1 MRPSE
6 TLSYNVDILSMELRK
21 EDPSTI
27 LTQKDHILCK
37 YREKSRHYKIHA
49 PIVEKQFARC
59 QRANFQVR
67 ILRESCLNLTLSKG
81 LFKKKYKQTPPI
93 RY

>member
-49 PIVEKQFARC
+49 PIVEKAIRQNKNA
-59 QRANFQVR
+59 QIHGSKSKYV
-67 ILRESCLNLTLSKG
+67 IGLSLRGML
-81 LFKKKYKQTPPI
+81 
-93 RY
+93 

>member
-27 LTQKDHILCK
+27 VTQKDHILCK

-49 PIVEKQFARC
+49 PIVEKAIRP
-59 QRANFQVR
+59 
-67 ILRESCLNLTLSKG
+67 LSAG
-81 LFKKKYKQTPPI
+81 EFSGEDFKRVVFEFNPLQGPV
-93 RY
+93 

>member
-1 MRPSE
+1 MIPSE

-49 PIVEKQFARC
+49 PIVEKAIRPLSAGEFSGEDFKRVVFEF
-59 QRANFQVR
+59 N
-67 ILRESCLNLTLSKG
+67 TLQG
-81 LFKKKYKQTPPI
+81 PV
-93 RY
+93 

>member
-49 PIVEKQFARC
+49 PIVEKAIRPLSAGEFSGEDFK
-59 QRANFQVR
+59 RAVFEFN
-67 ILRESCLNLTLSKG
+67 TLQG
-81 LFKKKYKQTPPI
+81 PV
-93 RY
+93 

>member
-27 LTQKDHILCK
+27 LKKKDHILCK

-49 PIVEKQFARC
+49 PIVEKAIRPLSAGEFSGEDFKRVVFEF
-59 QRANFQVR
+59 N
-67 ILRESCLNLTLSKG
+67 TLQG
-81 LFKKKYKQTPPI
+81 PV
-93 RY
+93 